1 MRSESATWT
10 LNSASAMRAAIS
22 GALNSIR
29 SWPSFT
35 ILPRSTCTFSTYPA
49 TLACSV
55 TLRKGWISAG
65 SSTVRDKDRE
75 TTGVSSTVCCA
86 QAARL
91 TKVRVRRASAGKI
104 LGRIIVTA
112 VRIHGI
118 QGRRCGG
125 RPPLQDGVNR
135 RQNSERREGGDDEP
149 ADNRAAKGRRLR
161 TTFAEAD
168 GHGDHA
174 ENHRRGGHENGAQT
188 AAGAFLRGFENGPAV
203 VAETLGEGDQENRI
217 SDGDSDGHDRAH
229 ERLHVERRAGD

>member
-1 MRSESATWT
+1 
-10 LNSASAMRAAIS
+10 MRAAIS

-35 ILPRSTCTFSTYPA
+35 TLPRSTCTFSTYPA
-49 TLACSV
+49 ILACSV

-65 SSTVRDKDRE
+65 RSTVRDKDRE

-118 QGRRCGG
+118 QGQRCGG
-125 RPPLQDGVNR
+125 RLPLQDGVNR
-135 RQNSERREGGDDEP
+135 RQNGERREGGDDES
-149 ADNRAAKGRRLR
+149 ADNGAAKRRRLR
-161 TTFAEAD
+161 TAFAEAD

-174 ENHRRGGHENGAQT
+174 EDHRGGGHQDGAQT
-188 AAGAFLRGFENGPAV
+188 AAGAFLRSFENRPAIM
-203 VAETLGEGDQENRI
+203 AKAFGEGD
-217 SDGDSDGHDRAH
+217 
-229 ERLHVERRAGD
+229 